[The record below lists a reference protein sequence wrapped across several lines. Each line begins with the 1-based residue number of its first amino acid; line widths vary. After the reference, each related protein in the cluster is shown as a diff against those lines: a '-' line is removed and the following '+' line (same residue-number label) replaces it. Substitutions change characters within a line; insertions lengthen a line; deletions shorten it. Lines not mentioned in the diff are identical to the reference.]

1 MMKTLVMILC
11 LSAVAG
17 NIEANESNIP
27 EVNLYEQ
34 DDEIDYSLDFV
45 LLTAAIDMDMEDD
58 VARFFLLP
66 ADFEDVSR
74 HIFDEGFKAA
84 INDIEYED
92 IPYSKIKDDN
102 GNVIDVKELAVTWN
116 YAFYSDEPEPFTIT
130 FIMQELET
138 GLMITE
144 VFIPEP
150 F

>member
-1 MMKTLVMILC
+1 MKTLLMILGM
-11 LSAVAG
+11 SAIAGSTVAY
-17 NIEANESNIP
+17 ESRFP
-27 EVNLYEQ
+27 ESIITEVDE
-34 DDEIDYSLDFV
+34 EIDYSLDFV

-74 HIFDEGFKAA
+74 HMFTDGFKAA
-84 INDIEYED
+84 INEIDYED
-92 IPYSKIKDDN
+92 IPYSKIKDDD
-102 GNVIDVKELAVTWN
+102 GNIIDVKELAVTWD

-130 FIMQELET
+130 FIMQELEG

>member
-1 MMKTLVMILC
+1 M
-11 LSAVAG
+11 
-17 NIEANESNIP
+17 
-27 EVNLYEQ
+27 YEQ

-45 LLTAAIDMDMEDD
+45 LLTAAIDMDMKDD

-102 GNVIDVKELAVTWN
+102 GNVIDIKELAVTWN
-116 YAFYSDEPEPFTIT
+116 YAFYSDEPELFTIT
-130 FIMQELET
+130 LIMQELEI
-138 GLMITE
+138 GLIITE